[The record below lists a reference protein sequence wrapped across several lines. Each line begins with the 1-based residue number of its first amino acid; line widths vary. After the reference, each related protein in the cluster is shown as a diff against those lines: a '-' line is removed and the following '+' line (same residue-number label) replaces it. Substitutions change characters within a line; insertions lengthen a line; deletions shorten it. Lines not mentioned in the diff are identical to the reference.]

1 MKSTKIALVAAIAT
15 LGLALPGVAQERP
28 NNERPQERPK
38 KERPKTERPKTECPQ
53 ETPQRGREEVERKKK
68 ERGGEERP
76 QTRGDGDKPVNR
88 ERAQGGEAK
97 PKFNKDEAI
106 RMAKAEVAKHRER
119 MAKLARLRVLAEA
132 EGDRNKVNK
141 IDKLAETELARHGR
155 TLAKAKENLGEELF
169 NRLKKELDA
178 GKKPQG
184 ERPTEGERPKS
195 KLPTETPK
203 ERG

>member
-1 MKSTKIALVAAIAT
+1 MKSTKIAL
-15 LGLALPGVAQERP
+15 VAQERP

-38 KERPKTERPKTECPQ
+38 KERPKTERPKTERPQ

-106 RMAKAEVAKHRER
+106 RMANDCAYGLSASVWT
-119 MAKLARLRVLAEA
+119 
-132 EGDRNKVNK
+132 RNK
-141 IDKLAETELARHGR
+141 ARGESVARQLQSGSHSEVIHGR
-155 TLAKAKENLGEELF
+155 RGCLSPELQPWLP
-169 NRLKKELDA
+169 RRTS
-178 GKKPQG
+178 P
-184 ERPTEGERPKS
+184 PTRDN
-195 KLPTETPK
+195 
-203 ERG
+203 